1 MAKPEVFLDSS
12 ALFAAVWSDQ
22 GGGRELLRLG
32 EAGIVQIVVSD
43 QVLSETEAVLRRKA
57 PPLLQ
62 DFAILVHRSGSRVH
76 HGPSHEVADKYVA
89 YTSHSG
95 DARIVAAAV
104 GSRSDY
110 LVTLDRSHLLGN
122 PTLERVAGIPIGTPG
137 DCIGWLAKRL
147 GE

>member
-32 EAGIVQIVVSD
+32 EAGIVHIVVSD
-43 QVLSETEAVLRRKA
+43 QVLCETEAVLRRKA
-57 PPLLQ
+57 PQLLQ
-62 DFAILVHRSGSRVH
+62 DFAILVHRSRSRVH
-76 HGPSHEVADKYVA
+76 HEPSHEVGDKYVA

-110 LVTLDRSHLLGN
+110 LATLDRSHLLGN

-137 DCIGWLAKRL
+137 DCIAWLAKRL